1 MEGSEEEESVKETVD
16 AGEWTEGEDMGD
28 GGGVEE
34 GSKRVSSNGTG
45 CIFTATKAVSK
56 CSV

>member
-1 MEGSEEEESVKETVD
+1 MKETVD